1 MLHKILYLSSSVNL
15 WGARKSLLDILTHLD
30 RKTFSPI
37 VVCSSHGPLTEKLD
51 EIKVPYRIIKMR
63 LWRKG
68 KYFPW
73 IPSTVIRL
81 AKLIKEERIS
91 LVHSNSHSDAPY
103 GILACKLRKT
113 PIISHIRDII
123 EPDKVGK
130 YLLKHAD
137 IIIAV
142 SNAAARAFKDIKN
155 KSEKL
160 VVINNSVDM
169 NKFNVYED
177 IRGELNISG
186 NELVIGI
193 VGQISRLKGHDV
205 FLKAASIILKKNKN
219 VKFLVIGE
227 VRRER
232 DQGLC
237 EALISSL
244 NLRENVIF
252 TGYRDDIA
260 NVMSAIDILAFPT
273 LKESFGRSAIEAM
286 AFGKSVVASNVGGVS
301 EIVIDGKTGIL
312 VSPGD
317 AEELAKGLL
326 ELINNKKK
334 REDMGNKGLKIV
346 REKFEIDDMM
356 NSIESV
362 YKKFL
367 FPSLSREG
375 QGEFN

>member
-37 VVCSSHGPLTEKLD
+37 VVCSSEGHLTEKLD
-51 EIKVPYRIIKMR
+51 EIKIPYRIIRMR

-73 IPSTVIRL
+73 IPYTVMCL
-81 AKLIKEERIS
+81 AKLIKKERIS

-103 GILACKLRKT
+103 GILACRFRKI

-123 EPDKVGK
+123 QPDKIGK

-137 IIIAV
+137 RLIAV
-142 SNAAARAFKDIKN
+142 SNAAAGAFKDIKN
-155 KSEKL
+155 RNKKL
-160 VVINNSVDM
+160 LVINNSLDL
-169 NKFNVYED
+169 NNFKPSRD
-177 IRGELNISG
+177 IRRELNISR

-205 FLKAASIILKKNKN
+205 FLNAASIVLKKAQK
-219 VKFLVIGE
+219 VKFLIIGE

-237 EALISSL
+237 EALINKL

-252 TGYRDDIA
+252 AGFRNDIA
-260 NVMSAIDILAFPT
+260 NVMSTIDILAFPT
-273 LKESFGRSAIEAM
+273 IKESFGRSAIEAM
-286 AFGKSVVASNVGGVS
+286 ALAKPVVASNVGGVP
-301 EIVIDGKTGIL
+301 EIVSHGKTGIL
-312 VSPGD
+312 VPPGD
-317 AEELAKGLL
+317 AEELANGLL

-334 REDMGNKGLKIV
+334 REDMGKEGFKVV
-346 REKFEIDDMM
+346 REKFDIKDMM
-356 NSIESV
+356 NKIENM
-362 YKKFL
+362 YKEL
-367 FPSLSREG
+367 L
-375 QGEFN
+375 

>member
-15 WGARKSLLDILTHLD
+15 WGARRSLLDILTHLD
-30 RKTFSPI
+30 KKTFSPI
-37 VVCSSHGPLTEKLD
+37 VVCSSKGPLTEKLD
-51 EIKVPYRIIKMR
+51 EIKIPYRIAKMR

-73 IPSTVIRL
+73 IPYTVMCL
-81 AKLIKEERIS
+81 AKLIKKERIS

-103 GILACKLRKT
+103 GILACRFRKI

-137 IIIAV
+137 RVIAV
-142 SNAAARAFKDIKN
+142 SNAAAKPFKDINN
-155 KSEKL
+155 KSRKL
-160 VVINNSVDM
+160 LVINNSIDLDSF
-169 NKFNVYED
+169 KSSED
-177 IRGELNISG
+177 IRGKLNISKH
-186 NELVIGI
+186 ELVIGI

-205 FLKAASIILKKNKN
+205 FLRAASIILKKNKN
-219 VKFLVIGE
+219 IKFLIAGE

-237 EALISSL
+237 EALISEL
-244 NLRENVIF
+244 NLSGNVIF
-252 TGYRDDIA
+252 TGFRNDIA
-260 NVMSAIDILAFPT
+260 NILSAIDILAFPT

-286 AFGKSVVASNVGGVS
+286 AHAKPVVASNVGGVP
-301 EIVIDGKTGIL
+301 EIVSHDKTGIL

-317 AEELAKGLL
+317 AEELANGLL

-334 REDMGNKGLKIV
+334 REDMGKEGFKVV
-346 REKFEIDDMM
+346 REKFDIRNMM
-356 NSIESV
+356 NKIENV
-362 YKKFL
+362 YKEL
-367 FPSLSREG
+367 L
-375 QGEFN
+375 

>member
-37 VVCSSHGPLTEKLD
+37 VVCSSSGPLTEKLD
-51 EIKVPYRIIKMR
+51 EIKIPYRIVKMR

-73 IPSTVIRL
+73 IPHTVIRL

-103 GILACKLRKT
+103 GILACRFRKI
-113 PIISHIRDII
+113 PMISHIRDII
-123 EPDKVGK
+123 QQDKTGK

-137 IIIAV
+137 RIIAV
-142 SNAAARAFKDIKN
+142 SSAAADAFKDMKDRD
-155 KSEKL
+155 KKL
-160 VVINNSVDM
+160 LVINNSLDM
-169 NKFNVYED
+169 NKFKVTED
-177 IRGELNISG
+177 IRNELNISRDDM
-186 NELVIGI
+186 VIGI

-205 FLKAASIILKKNKN
+205 FLKAASIVLKKNKN
-219 VKFLVIGE
+219 VKFLIVGE

-232 DQGLC
+232 DKGLC
-237 EALISSL
+237 EELINRL
-244 NLRENVIF
+244 DLRENVIF
-252 TGYRDDIA
+252 AGFRNDIA

-286 AFGKSVVASNVGGVS
+286 AQRKPVVASNVGGVP

-312 VSPGD
+312 VPPEN
-317 AEELAKGLL
+317 AKELANGLL
-326 ELINNKKK
+326 ELINDKEK
-334 REDMGNKGLKIV
+334 REDMGNEGLKVV
-346 REKFEIDDMM
+346 REKFDIRDMM
-356 NSIESV
+356 NRIENV
-362 YKKFL
+362 Y
-367 FPSLSREG
+367 RELL
-375 QGEFN
+375 

>member
-1 MLHKILYLSSSVNL
+1 MLHKMLYLSSSVNL

-37 VVCSSHGPLTEKLD
+37 VVCSSSGPLTEKLD
-51 EIKVPYRIIKMR
+51 EIKVPYRIVKMR

-73 IPSTVIRL
+73 IPSTVMRL
-81 AKLIKEERIS
+81 AKLIKKERIS

-103 GILACKLRKT
+103 GILACRFGKI
-113 PIISHIRDII
+113 PVVSHIRDII
-123 EPDKVGK
+123 QPDKVGK

-137 IIIAV
+137 RLIAV
-142 SNAAARAFKDIKN
+142 SNAAARAFEDIKN

-160 VVINNSVDM
+160 VVINNSVDL
-169 NKFNVYED
+169 NNFKSSGD

-186 NELVIGI
+186 DDIVIGI

-205 FLKAASIILKKNKN
+205 FLKAASIILKKNKS
-219 VKFLVIGE
+219 VKFLIIGE

-237 EALISSL
+237 EPLISKL
-244 NLRENVIF
+244 NLGKNVIF

-260 NVMSAIDILAFPT
+260 NVMSSIDILAFPT

-286 AFGKSVVASNVGGVS
+286 ALGKPVVASDVGGVP
-301 EIVIDGKTGIL
+301 EIVIDGKSGIL
-312 VSPGD
+312 VSPGSP
-317 AEELAKGLL
+317 EELADGLL
-326 ELINNKKK
+326 ELINDKKK
-334 REDMGNKGLKIV
+334 REDMGSEGLKVV
-346 REKFEIDDMM
+346 REKFDIKHMM
-356 NSIESV
+356 NRIEDV
-362 YKKFL
+362 YKSFL
-367 FPSLSREG
+367 S
-375 QGEFN
+375 

>member
-37 VVCSSHGPLTEKLD
+37 VACSSSGPLTEKLN
-51 EIKVPYRIIKMR
+51 EINIPYRIVKMR

-73 IPSTVIRL
+73 IPSTVVRL
-81 AKLIKEERIS
+81 VKLIKEEKIS

-103 GILACKLRKT
+103 GILACKFRKI
-113 PIISHIRDII
+113 PVISHIRDII
-123 EPDKVGK
+123 QPDKVGK

-137 IIIAV
+137 RIITV
-142 SNAAARAFKDIKN
+142 SNAAADAFKGMKDSDK
-155 KSEKL
+155 KL
-160 VVINNSVDM
+160 LVINNSLDM
-169 NKFNVYED
+169 NKFKAYED
-177 IRGELNISG
+177 IREKLNISG
-186 NELVIGI
+186 DDMVIGI

-205 FLKAASIILKKNKN
+205 FLKAASIIMKENKR
-219 VKFLVIGE
+219 VKFLIIGE

-237 EALISSL
+237 EALINKL

-252 TGYRDDIA
+252 TGYRDDVA
-260 NVMSAIDILAFPT
+260 NLMASIDILAFPT

-286 AFGKSVVASNVGGVS
+286 AHAKPVVASNVGGVP

-312 VSPGD
+312 VPPGSPEKLAD
-317 AEELAKGLL
+317 ALL
-326 ELINNKKK
+326 ELINDRKK
-334 REDMGNKGLKIV
+334 REDMGNEGLRVV
-346 REKFEIDDMM
+346 REKFDIKDMM
-356 NSIESV
+356 NRIEDV
-362 YKKFL
+362 YKTL
-367 FPSLSREG
+367 L
-375 QGEFN
+375 

>member
-30 RKTFSPI
+30 KKTFFPI
-37 VVCSSHGPLTEKLD
+37 VVCSSSGPLTEKLD
-51 EIKVPYRIIKMR
+51 EIKIPYRIVKMR

-73 IPSTVIRL
+73 IPSTVMCL
-81 AKLIKEERIS
+81 AKLIRRERIS

-103 GILACKLRKT
+103 GILACRFRKI

-123 EPDKVGK
+123 QPDKVGK

-137 IIIAV
+137 KIIAV
-142 SNAAARAFKDIKN
+142 SNAAAKPFGKN
-155 KSEKL
+155 GKL
-160 VVINNSVDM
+160 LVINNSIDL
-169 NKFNVYED
+169 NSFKPIED
-177 IRGELNISG
+177 IRGELNISK

-193 VGQISRLKGHDV
+193 VGQISKLKGHDV

-219 VKFLVIGE
+219 IKFLIVGE

-237 EALISSL
+237 EALINKL
-244 NLRENVIF
+244 DLRENVIF
-252 TGYRDDIA
+252 TGFRHDIA
-260 NVMSAIDILAFPT
+260 NVLSAIDILAFPT

-286 AFGKSVVASNVGGVS
+286 ALGKPVVASNVGGVP
-301 EIVIDGKTGIL
+301 EIVRHGKTGIL

-317 AEELAKGLL
+317 AEELADGLL
-326 ELINNKKK
+326 ELINDKEK
-334 REDMGNKGLKIV
+334 REDMGNEGLKVV
-346 REKFEIDDMM
+346 REKFDIRDMM
-356 NSIESV
+356 NRIENV
-362 YKKFL
+362 YKEL
-367 FPSLSREG
+367 L
-375 QGEFN
+375 